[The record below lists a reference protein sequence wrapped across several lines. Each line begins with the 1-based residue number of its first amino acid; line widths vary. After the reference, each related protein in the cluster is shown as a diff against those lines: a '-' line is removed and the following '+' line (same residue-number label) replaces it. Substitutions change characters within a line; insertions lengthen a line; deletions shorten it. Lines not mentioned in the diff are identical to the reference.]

1 MRIAMSDLL
10 EKLLPAVDHDYWTVD
25 ALHKGAVS
33 LKIRIDD
40 IARITQ
46 QIQTH
51 MGVTIRTFTGHR
63 RYNISEDI
71 PFIRQIPVK
80 LVTAFNNTFVH
91 DDTSNIIEC
100 RFFHN
105 LK

>member
-40 IARITQ
+40 RAAHGGR
-46 QIQTH
+46 
-51 MGVTIRTFTGHR
+51 M
-63 RYNISEDI
+63 
-71 PFIRQIPVK
+71 
-80 LVTAFNNTFVH
+80 
-91 DDTSNIIEC
+91 
-100 RFFHN
+100 
-105 LK
+105 